1 MEKSTLNSLL
11 TIVLND
17 STKTEDEITLL
28 TNSLIEEGASINDLP
43 FSSVIKACG
52 SAYYNEEKFADK
64 MLYLIRLIRAGIDA
78 NSKDEDGMTALMWA
92 TLSGS
97 LELVNLLL
105 EAGANPNLTT
115 NNLFTAIMGCARLQI
130 DDNSRECFVALMKAG
145 ADIDATNNKGET
157 LASLVKD
164 RQCCSCY
171 VGNCRNSDGRGSFMT
186 FLMMGLEK

>member
-17 STKTEDEITLL
+17 STKTEEEITLL
-28 TNSLIEEGASINDLP
+28 TNSLIKEGASINDLP
-43 FSSVIKACG
+43 LSSVIKACG
-52 SAYYNEEKFADK
+52 SAYYNEEKFKEK
-64 MLYLIRLIRAGIDA
+64 MLYMRRLIKAGVDV
-78 NSKDEDGMTALMWA
+78 NSKDEKGMTALMWA
-92 TLSGS
+92 TFSGS

-115 NNLFTAIMGCARLQI
+115 NNLFTAIMACAGTKI

-145 ADIDATNNKGET
+145 ADINAKNGKGET
-157 LASLVKD
+157 LSSLVKD
-164 RQCCSCY
+164 RPCCSCY
-171 VGNCRNSDGRGSFMT
+171 VGNCRNSDGGGSFMT